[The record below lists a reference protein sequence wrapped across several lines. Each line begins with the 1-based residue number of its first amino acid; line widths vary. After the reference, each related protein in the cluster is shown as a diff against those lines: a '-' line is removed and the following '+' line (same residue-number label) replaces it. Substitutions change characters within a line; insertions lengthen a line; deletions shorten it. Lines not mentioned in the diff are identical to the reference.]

1 LEVPQLII
9 LAGLPGSGKT
19 TIARAA
25 ARQLGAV
32 HVRIDSI
39 EQAMRESGAMTGPLD
54 DAGYRVGYAV
64 AGDNL
69 RIGRIVVAD
78 SVNPLQ
84 MTRDAWVAV
93 AQRERAAH
101 VEVEIVCS
109 DPIEHRDRVERM
121 RPPLLGRRDRTA
133 LRRLDARSA
142 GHRQRR
148 AHRRRYRGRAPG
160 QAQLV
165 RRLSRDQ
172 PIAIDSRPR
181 GHVPPGRRHPHCHPF
196 LA

>member
-1 LEVPQLII
+1 MEVPQLII

-64 AGDNL
+64 AADNL

-84 MTRDAWVAV
+84 ITRDAWVAV
-93 AQRERAAH
+93 AQRAGAAH

-109 DPIEHRDRVERM
+109 DPTEHRDRVETR
-121 RPPLLGRRDRTA
+121 RAGIDACVLPSWADVTARRYEDWTRDR
-133 LRRLDARSA
+133 LVIDSA
-142 GHRQRR
+142 GRTVDDTV
-148 AHRRRYRGRAPG
+148 AVLLA
-160 QAQLV
+160 
-165 RRLSRDQ
+165 RLSSS
-172 PIAIDSRPR
+172 A
-181 GHVPPGRRHPHCHPF
+181 
-196 LA
+196 A